1 MTARQYLGENVWA
14 ELIGGCY
21 YLRRDGQ
28 TVTLAEVRHLPG
40 VASQFDWFKR
50 YVRILISMEPYGR
63 A

>member
-1 MTARQYLGENVWA
+1 MTARRYLGENVWA

-21 YLRRDGQ
+21 YLRQNGQ

-40 VASQFDWFKR
+40 VTSQFEWFKTC
-50 YVRILISMEPYGR
+50 VLILIGMEPYGR